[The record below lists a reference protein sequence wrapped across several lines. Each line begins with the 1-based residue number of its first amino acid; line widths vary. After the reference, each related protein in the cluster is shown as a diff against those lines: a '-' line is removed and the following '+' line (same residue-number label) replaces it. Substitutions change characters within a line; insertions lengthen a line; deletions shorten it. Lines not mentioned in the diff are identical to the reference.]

1 MNGTTDDTSASTP
14 PPLNGAGAEGND
26 LTNGAGTLKFSTG
39 LILPPPDVKCTSL
52 VVDFQSLIVSPC
64 RASHA

>member
-1 MNGTTDDTSASTP
+1 MNGAIDVTSTSTP
-14 PPLNGAGAEGND
+14 PPLNGAGAEGNE

-52 VVDFQSLIVSPC
+52 VVDFRYLMVSPC
-64 RASHA
+64 LASHA